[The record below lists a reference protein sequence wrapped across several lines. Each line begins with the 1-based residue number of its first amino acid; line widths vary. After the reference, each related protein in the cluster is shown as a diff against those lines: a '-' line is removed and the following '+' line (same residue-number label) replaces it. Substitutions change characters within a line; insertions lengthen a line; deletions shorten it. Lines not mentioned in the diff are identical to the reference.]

1 MATKEAT
8 KPAASAGP
16 PAALAPTTSGA
27 RWRGRVMPRTVLG
40 MSALILSAAVG
51 AAFSGTVLYAY
62 YEYRLNLVDH
72 RVAAFEA
79 RFKQNF
85 DNAIGTIHAER
96 DNAKADV
103 QKELVPLQRIQAGGE
118 VLQNLIK
125 QVEPSV
131 WFVHTVDE
139 AGQPSVGSAFVVAA
153 DNNQSLMLTSFTTV
167 RAATRKPGPDVL
179 VRKGDQDIA
188 ATVYTWDEQRDL
200 ALLVLSKPNMAKLA
214 FAPVNPPLKVGDR
227 VFALSGLGGSGGAV
241 SQGFVADVSG
251 AGIQH
256 DVPVGTSFQGGPLVN
271 SKGEVLAVASRTYAP
286 LNFTTD
292 SVFFAAPIRDAC
304 NKVLRC
310 PSGDVTGAGDRR

>member
-1 MATKEAT
+1 MATTEAT
-8 KPAASAGP
+8 KPAASAP
-16 PAALAPTTSGA
+16 PAPLVPTTAGA
-27 RWRGRVMPRTVLG
+27 RWRGLVMPRTVLG

-72 RVAAFEA
+72 RVAAFEN

-85 DNAIGTIHAER
+85 DNAIATIHSER
-96 DNAKADV
+96 DSAKADV

-118 VLQNLIK
+118 VLSNLIK
-125 QVEPSV
+125 KVEPSV

-153 DNNQSLMLTSFTTV
+153 DNNQSLLLASYTTV
-167 RAATRKPGPDVL
+167 RAATHKPGPDVF
-179 VRKGDQDIA
+179 VRKGDQDVA

-200 ALLVLSKPNMAKLA
+200 ALLVLSRPNLAKLP
-214 FAPVNPPLKVGDR
+214 FAPTNPPLKVGDR
-227 VFALSGLGGSGGAV
+227 VFAMSGLGGSGGAI
-241 SQGFVADVSG
+241 SQGFIADISG

-256 DVPVGTSFQGGPLVN
+256 DVPIGAAFQGGPLLN
-271 SKGEVLAVASRTYAP
+271 SAGEVVAVASRTYAP

-304 NKVLRC
+304 NKVLHC
-310 PSGDVTGAGDRR
+310 PSGEITGAGQQR